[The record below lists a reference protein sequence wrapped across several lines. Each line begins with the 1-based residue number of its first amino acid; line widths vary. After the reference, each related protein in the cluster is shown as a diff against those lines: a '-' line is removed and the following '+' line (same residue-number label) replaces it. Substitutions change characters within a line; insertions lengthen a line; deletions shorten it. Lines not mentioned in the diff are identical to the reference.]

1 MVAKGNSRIIPI
13 HEKKSGSGQKR
24 AKYDCQKCPAYC
36 CSYPLI
42 EINKRD
48 IARLAKHFGLTYE
61 RAETRFTKFDKGEKS
76 RALRHQKDPHFKSV
90 CMFLDTQ
97 TRQCTV
103 YDSRP
108 GVCRDYPPDVPRC
121 GYWEFLTFERQQQ
134 EDPTFIA
141 TT

>member
-1 MVAKGNSRIIPI
+1 MAANNKSRIIPI
-13 HEKKSGSGQKR
+13 HEASSGTGPTR
-24 AKYDCQKCPAYC
+24 AKYDCHKCPAYC

-61 RAETRFTKFDKGEKS
+61 RAETRFTKYDKGEKA
-76 RALRHQKDPHFKSV
+76 RALRHQKDLHFKSV
-90 CMFLDTQ
+90 CMFLDTG
-97 TRQCTV
+97 TRQCTI
-103 YDSRP
+103 YQARP
-108 GVCRDYPPDVPRC
+108 GVCREYPDVPHC
-121 GYWEFLTFERQQQ
+121 GYWEFLQFERQQQ

>member
-1 MVAKGNSRIIPI
+1 MAAKSKSRIIPI
-13 HEKKSGSGQKR
+13 HEQSPDIGHKG

-61 RAETRFTKFDKGEKS
+61 RAQARFTKYDKGEKA
-76 RALRHQKDPHFKSV
+76 RALRHQKDLHFKSV
-90 CMFLDTQ
+90 CMFLDTG
-97 TRQCTV
+97 TRQCTI
-103 YDSRP
+103 YHARP
-108 GVCRDYPPDVPRC
+108 GVCREYPDVSHC
-121 GYWEFLTFERQQQ
+121 GYWEFLQFERQQQ